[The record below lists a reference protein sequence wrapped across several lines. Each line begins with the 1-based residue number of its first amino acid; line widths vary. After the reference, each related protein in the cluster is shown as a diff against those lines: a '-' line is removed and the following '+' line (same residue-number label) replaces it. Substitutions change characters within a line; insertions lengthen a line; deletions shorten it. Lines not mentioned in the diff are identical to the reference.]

1 VEVWNMA
8 TGSVEIIVDILP
20 SEKQYGWSTYYGT
33 MISIT
38 DNTELV
44 FFGGWPGIMLS
55 EVWKYNYPG
64 DSWKLLGNIQ
74 IGRECQLTIP
84 VKRMECP

>member
-1 VEVWNMA
+1 MA

-20 SEKQYGWSTYYGT
+20 SEKQYGWPTYYGT

-44 FFGGWPGIMLS
+44 FLEAGQVLCSVRSGNTTILVTIGNCWEIS
-55 EVWKYNYPG
+55 
-64 DSWKLLGNIQ
+64 KLEENAS
-74 IGRECQLTIP
+74 
-84 VKRMECP
+84 